1 MRLIDVV
8 PLLIGV
14 DGNIAN
20 LRTKVGDDYM
30 LNKAIDLIQYTRDYI
45 AEQTI
50 VDAVPVVRCKDCK
63 RYFDGIS
70 GWGTC
75 KILSERSDRLILG
88 HQVKMPPDGFCY
100 LGERR
105 ADNEG

>member
-1 MRLIDVV
+1 MIKVQLIDVV

-30 LNKAIDLIQYTRDYI
+30 LNKAIDLIQHTRDYI

-63 RYFDGIS
+63 HGEIDDPDFPDQYYCREGC
-70 GWGTC
+70 GWN
-75 KILSERSDRLILG
+75 KSD
-88 HQVKMPPDGFCY
+88 FWCAY
-100 LGERR
+100 GERR
-105 ADNEG
+105 DDNG